1 MSKSHSEKI
10 KRKALRHFQQG
21 FGYKMAAGKLGLPA
35 YTVRN
40 WYNHFRSGNLDWV
53 RNSYVRTDSGLLE
66 KAVQEYFSSEHGL
79 QVLSV
84 SYGISASTILRG
96 YRNYLNYGT
105 VTLPRGRNAMKKLL
119 QLKQELAEQMAR
131 LDAGIP
137 PTKKEL
143 KDMKDMG
150 IVYSCLIDVLLEDE
164 NLPDAKKKLLQQ
176 QKRQLEKG
184 LVSVERV
191 LSSR

>member
-105 VTLPRGRNAMKKLL
+105 VTLPGGRNAMEKLRR
-119 QLKQELAEQMAR
+119 QKQALTKRLEEVDDGTPLSRKEVKEMHDLLAVNISLIEVI
-131 LDAGIP
+131 LE
-137 PTKKEL
+137 TNCSEL
-143 KDMKDMG
+143 K
-150 IVYSCLIDVLLEDE
+150 
-164 NLPDAKKKLLQQ
+164 KK
-176 QKRQLEKG
+176 
-184 LVSVERV
+184 S
-191 LSSR
+191 